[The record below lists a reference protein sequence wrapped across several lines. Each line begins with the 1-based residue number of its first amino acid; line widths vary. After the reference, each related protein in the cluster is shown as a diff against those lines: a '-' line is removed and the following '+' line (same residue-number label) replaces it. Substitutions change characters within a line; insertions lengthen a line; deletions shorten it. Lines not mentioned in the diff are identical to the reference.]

1 MSLIH
6 LATATNWFAST
17 HQHINPIQAQQLF
30 KIPRHSR
37 RSHGRA
43 GVGGTLPTSE
53 GAVGTN
59 TMASLPSSPPTQPLL
74 PIPANHPLPAPE
86 TSEQA
91 LLASFKA
98 AALSVTQL
106 YKDSQKHQR
115 AEYAK
120 GYETGLQD
128 ILSFISSHPDV
139 LAKQDQG
146 QTEDEIRH
154 NTTISVDD
162 MVTFASSAR
171 WRNQQQQ
178 PGRTNDVGG
187 NQDATHHPH
196 LNQHQF
202 NQQQQ
207 QQQQQAQYAQQ
218 RHDPHVFPQ

>member
-1 MSLIH
+1 
-6 LATATNWFAST
+6 
-17 HQHINPIQAQQLF
+17 
-30 KIPRHSR
+30 
-37 RSHGRA
+37 
-43 GVGGTLPTSE
+43 
-53 GAVGTN
+53 
-59 TMASLPSSPPTQPLL
+59 MASPSSAPTQPLQ
-74 PIPANHPLPAPE
+74 PIPANHTPLPAPE

-115 AEYAK
+115 AEHAK
-120 GYETGLQD
+120 GYEAGLQD

-178 PGRTNDVGG
+178 PGRTNDIGG
-187 NQDATHHPH
+187 NQDTTHHAH
-196 LNQHQF
+196 MDQHQII
-202 NQQQQ
+202 QQQ

-218 RHDPHVFPQ
+218 RHSPHVFPQ